1 MCGIIGGFDRDR
13 RPFGTE
19 FAETACGAIRHRGPD
34 DQGCFEA
41 SGMLI
46 GNRRLSILDLAGG
59 HQPMFSDDGRIAVVQ
74 NGEIYNFLELRA
86 GLDCRT
92 TCDTEVI
99 LRLYE
104 RHGPSFVE
112 RLVGMFAIAILDA
125 RARRLLLYRDRTGEK
140 PLYYHDDGRRLLF
153 ASEIKSLLAVGVP
166 AELDEAALDGYLTY
180 NFVPPP
186 VTLYRGI
193 RHVMPG
199 HVLEVDERGLRER
212 AWWTIP
218 DAPAEDR
225 APDAWCDEIV
235 AALDE
240 AVRIQLRSDV
250 PLGAFLSGGLDSSS
264 VVRLMSRRLERPVQT
279 FSIGFTDPRF
289 DESPYSAQVAEL
301 CGTRHR
307 CDVVEPDL
315 LGCWPLTVYHNDQ
328 PHGDVSFVP
337 MYWLSR
343 IAREQVK
350 VVLTGD
356 GGDELFAGYQVHK
369 DFFSRQDPTVPR
381 ADFERAYVA
390 AIGLMTPRE
399 KHALYSEAARRRLRG
414 RDAFDFAAPL
424 LARCRHMDPIN
435 QALALDVLLLLPGN
449 NLVKPDRMAM
459 AVSLETRAPML
470 DARLVELAF
479 RIPGDLK
486 FRDGQSKW
494 ILKRA
499 TERFLPKDIVHRRK
513 QMFTVPIGEWF
524 KDRLQGFVRNV
535 LLSPHTT
542 ERGLFDPAAVAR
554 MIDQHVA
561 GTANHTR
568 QIRALIALEVWQ
580 RIFLDQRL
588 QHAPTW
594 EELGIE
600 YPSASVAGRKAA

>member
-1 MCGIIGGFDRDR
+1 MCGIIGGFDRDQ
-13 RPFGTE
+13 RPFGTD
-19 FAETACGAIRHRGPD
+19 FAEAACGAIRHRGPD
-34 DQGCFEA
+34 DQGYHEVD
-41 SGMLI
+41 GMLV

-59 HQPMFSDDGRIAVVQ
+59 HQPMFSDDGQIAVVQ
-74 NGEIYNFLELRA
+74 NGEIYNYLELSA

-104 RHGPSFVE
+104 RHGAAFVE
-112 RLVGMFAIAILDA
+112 RLIGMFAIAILDR
-125 RARRLLLYRDRTGEK
+125 RARRMLLFRDRTGEK

-166 AELDEAALDGYLTY
+166 AELDEAALDGYLTF

-186 VTLYRGI
+186 ATLCRGI

-199 HVLEVDERGLRER
+199 HTLEVDAHGVRER
-212 AWWTIP
+212 AWWSVP
-218 DAPAEDR
+218 DAPAEER
-225 APDAWCDEIV
+225 TPDAWCDEVV
-235 AALDE
+235 ATLDE

-289 DESPYSAQVAEL
+289 DESPYAAQVAEL
-301 CGTRHR
+301 CGTQHR

-315 LGCWPLTVYHNDQ
+315 LHCWPLTVFHNDQ

-337 MYWLSR
+337 MYWLAR
-343 IAREQVK
+343 VAREQVK

-369 DFFSRQDPTVPR
+369 EFFGQQDLSAPP
-381 ADFERAYVA
+381 ADFERAYVR
-390 AIGLMTPRE
+390 AISLMSPAE
-399 KHALYSEAARRRLRG
+399 KNGLYSGGTQRRMRG

-424 LARCRHMDPIN
+424 FQRCRQMDPIN
-435 QALALDVLLLLPGN
+435 RALALDVMLLLPGN

-470 DARLVELAF
+470 DARLLELAF
-479 RIPGDLK
+479 RIPGDMK

-499 TERFLPKDIVHRRK
+499 AERLLPRDIVHRRK

-524 KDRLQGFVRNV
+524 KDRLQGFVRDV
-535 LLSPHTT
+535 LLSPRTT
-542 ERGLFDPAAVAR
+542 ERGLFDTAAVAR
-554 MIDQHVA
+554 MIDRHAA

-600 YPSASVAGRKAA
+600 YPGAAAGRMAA